1 MGAVRRPKRPRRWF
15 DLVVTPNVQA
25 GALELPPEGVPPG
38 CTLELH
44 VLCWLFRRSASSRG
58 YLIVVVKPT
67 KNGHRDD
74 LGAFTV
80 DLTSTWNR
88 DLLNNPLVRATR
100 IEIVQSVLFKD
111 VLHVPS
117 SENDD
122 VVQTFASGTANESF
136 TNGLH

>member
-1 MGAVRRPKRPRRWF
+1 M
-15 DLVVTPNVQA
+15 
-25 GALELPPEGVPPG
+25 
-38 CTLELH
+38 
-44 VLCWLFRRSASSRG
+44 
-58 YLIVVVKPT
+58 VKPT
-67 KNGHRDD
+67 KHWNRDD

-80 DLTSTWNR
+80 DLTGTWNR

-136 TNGLH
+136 TNGIH